1 MDSFFFTLTNLNL
14 LFTIPEKQFS
24 DSDNNKIK
32 LKKKFW
38 LILVLIFNLLIFQN
52 PYKFVQFF
60 FMF

>member
-32 LKKKFW
+32 LKKKF
-38 LILVLIFNLLIFQN
+38 
-52 PYKFVQFF
+52 
-60 FMF
+60 